1 MTPMTAKSAKQI
13 DLLCDEE
20 HISLIG
26 AEGRIEF
33 DDLPQLIKL
42 YELLENVRKREAPN
56 AIAQSLL
63 MGMKLE

>member
-42 YELLENVRKREAPN
+42 YELLENVRKREN
-56 AIAQSLL
+56 EITQSLL